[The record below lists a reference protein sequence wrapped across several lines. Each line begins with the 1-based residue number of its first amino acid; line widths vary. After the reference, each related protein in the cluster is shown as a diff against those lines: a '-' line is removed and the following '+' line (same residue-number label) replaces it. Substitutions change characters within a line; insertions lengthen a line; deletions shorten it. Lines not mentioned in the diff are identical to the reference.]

1 MTVSLNQS
9 LNQALETFKQG
20 NYAEA
25 KAILTELAQAN
36 PDNAQIRL
44 WLGAACRE
52 SGFIDEA
59 IANFQEVL
67 VLATDPRVS
76 QLAQASLRQLEA
88 SEVALTNG
96 SNGTAIGSSTNGSNG
111 SNGNG
116 SSTNGGSDDSD
127 TSIGSTGHSS
137 NNGKAAVEED
147 VALPKPTD
155 IQEVAAVS
163 SPTPVST
170 ISEKTSSSEH
180 DAALD
185 ALVRQQAA
193 RPVLPKLPEGM
204 QMRVLTWALAITGC
218 TALAVG
224 GLIYILTHQAISRQ
238 ITALRDDPAAVKVA
252 DLEQLQQQQFLGFV
266 VGTGGAG
273 IVAVGMA
280 GLVARQITRPLM
292 KTVEAAQQ
300 LAYGELGAR
309 VPVQGNDE
317 LAALGTS
324 LNAIADRLQGQIRR
338 TEEAEEQALQAEQ
351 LAKHIEQAFQAQER
365 EQALEKSQAAAQE
378 AQNLQLP
385 PPQEQ
390 PQPVAVAPPVSP
402 SLEQLQ
408 TAIQAVTQTAQISQP
423 LVVNLAHEMKLQE
436 ESVRRVFKQFRRM
449 ANLLEAVA
457 VDAGQAGQRIRS
469 TEAVFKSGDEA
480 IDRTATRL
488 ISVRENVIKNR
499 VKVEY
504 LGEVSQKIAHK
515 LHLINHLAD
524 QTQQMAFSSALPASQ
539 AAVEMSPQS
548 SAIAITVR
556 SLSQQIAFTTAE
568 IEQFLLSMQST
579 TNQILRNL
587 SAETEQT
594 LSGEA
599 QLLDDTRQTLNQVA
613 EVSLEISTL
622 VEAIAQAASTSW
634 ENSAIVGQ
642 SMQHLVEMTHKTSEK
657 SGSVAASF
665 AQLLCSAQE
674 LNKYCSA

>member
-155 IQEVAAVS
+155 IQEVAAIS
-163 SPTPVST
+163 SPAPVST

>member
-488 ISVRENVIKNR
+488 ISVN
-499 VKVEY
+499 
-504 LGEVSQKIAHK
+504 
-515 LHLINHLAD
+515 
-524 QTQQMAFSSALPASQ
+524 
-539 AAVEMSPQS
+539 
-548 SAIAITVR
+548 
-556 SLSQQIAFTTAE
+556 
-568 IEQFLLSMQST
+568 
-579 TNQILRNL
+579 
-587 SAETEQT
+587 
-594 LSGEA
+594 
-599 QLLDDTRQTLNQVA
+599 
-613 EVSLEISTL
+613 
-622 VEAIAQAASTSW
+622 
-634 ENSAIVGQ
+634 
-642 SMQHLVEMTHKTSEK
+642 
-657 SGSVAASF
+657 
-665 AQLLCSAQE
+665 
-674 LNKYCSA
+674 